1 MNDSNLIQIT
11 HIPISK
17 LTLYENNPRKIDKQ
31 QFQKLC
37 ENIKRD
43 PNFFTNRPCLVNHIC
58 DATKMIVYAGNQRVR
73 AAKKLGWKEV
83 PCIVENDLDE
93 ELIKDRV
100 ILDNVHHGKYDDDIL
115 ANVFDPIKLI
125 ELGFEE
131 SYFSGWEEEDKP
143 KGEKKKKCCPNCGHE
158 F

>member
-1 MNDSNLIQIT
+1 MNDQQPQIER
-11 HIPISK
+11 IPISE
-17 LTLYENNPRKIDKQ
+17 LTLYDNNPRKINKQ
-31 QFQKLC
+31 QFEKLC
-37 ENIKRD
+37 MNIKRD
-43 PNFFTNRPCLVNHIC
+43 PEFFNNRPCLVNRVGEKQ
-58 DATKMIVYAGNQRVR
+58 TVYAGNQRLR

-93 ELIKDRV
+93 QVVKDRM
-100 ILDNVHHGKYDDDIL
+100 ILDNKSFGEFDDDIL

-131 SYFSGWEEEDKP
+131 SYFNGWEEEEKP
-143 KGEKKKKCCPNCGHE
+143 KGEKKKKCCPNCGCE